1 MCTVKPYP
9 QGQLIKLRLEVRRIE
24 LWEELG
30 GESRVN
36 PFFPVS
42 SLSLQL
48 AARYM
53 VLIME
58 MRAIN
63 SIFSVLK

>member
-1 MCTVKPYP
+1 MSTVKPYP
-9 QGQLIKLRLEVRRIE
+9 RGQLIRLCLEVRRIE

-63 SIFSVLK
+63 LIFSVLK